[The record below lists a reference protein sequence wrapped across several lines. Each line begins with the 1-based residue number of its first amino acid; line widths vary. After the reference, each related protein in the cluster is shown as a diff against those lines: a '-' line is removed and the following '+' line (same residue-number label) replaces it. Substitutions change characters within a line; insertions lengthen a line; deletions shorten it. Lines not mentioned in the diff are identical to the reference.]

1 MGASGPA
8 KERAREY
15 GSALP
20 GGPQWVSA
28 YTHPCPQHTYR
39 RVSFHHPALVAS
51 RELPPATA
59 SVGLRQ
65 ALNPNTVQGMPLT
78 EWTEYISPVRVDDRA
93 YWESHSRKANRS
105 RYNLTLFML
114 TLDVINLSLSK
125 SSPSESSVGRWL
137 LLRVAAE
144 ARSLGELS
152 HSFGRVLRVGCVSL
166 SQARSCWRC
175 RE

>member
-1 MGASGPA
+1 MN
-8 KERAREY
+8 ELQLQRAR
-15 GSALP
+15 A
-20 GGPQWVSA
+20 
-28 YTHPCPQHTYR
+28 
-39 RVSFHHPALVAS
+39 RVAIPSQNDKA
-51 RELPPATA
+51 
-59 SVGLRQ
+59 
-65 ALNPNTVQGMPLT
+65 NPRPPLT
-78 EWTEYISPVRVDDRA
+78 VLSATLPLERKRA
-93 YWESHSRKANRS
+93 AERGGNRS

-114 TLDVINLSLSK
+114 TLDVINLSLSR

>member
-1 MGASGPA
+1 MNFSSSGLGLGWPFHRKMIKQTPA
-8 KERAREY
+8 PLTVL
-15 GSALP
+15 SA
-20 GGPQWVSA
+20 
-28 YTHPCPQHTYR
+28 THPLER
-39 RVSFHHPALVAS
+39 K
-51 RELPPATA
+51 
-59 SVGLRQ
+59 
-65 ALNPNTVQGMPLT
+65 
-78 EWTEYISPVRVDDRA
+78 RA
-93 YWESHSRKANRS
+93 AERGGNRS

-114 TLDVINLSLSK
+114 TLDVINLSLSR

-152 HSFGRVLRVGCVSL
+152 HSFGRVLRVGCVCL